1 MFVNILPK
9 LSFWLYIYIL
19 NFFPLINL
27 ILLIFLQ
34 ANILHVKHGWD
45 DSLLYSHKH
54 ARGDTV
60 QGYGTP
66 GIGAKFIGKEKDN
79 VSEAGRAAWNLFAK
93 FADSKFF
100 CNTACNIR
108 RRFNSISW

>member
-19 NFFPLINL
+19 NFFPLIYFYFFL
-27 ILLIFLQ
+27 FFLQ

-45 DSLLYSHKH
+45 VSILYSRKH

-100 CNTACNIR
+100 L
-108 RRFNSISW
+108 

>member
-1 MFVNILPK
+1 MLNTDGMIL
-9 LSFWLYIYIL
+9 SYIH
-19 NFFPLINL
+19 INMP
-27 ILLIFLQ
+27 
-34 ANILHVKHGWD
+34 G
-45 DSLLYSHKH
+45 
-54 ARGDTV
+54 GDTV

>member
-1 MFVNILPK
+1 M
-9 LSFWLYIYIL
+9 
-19 NFFPLINL
+19 
-27 ILLIFLQ
+27 Q

-45 DSLLYSHKH
+45 DSILYSHKH

-108 RRFNSISW
+108 RRFNFISW